1 MVGIGGAQVVIVV
14 QQYSRLARREE
25 HNGGGSRGTGHQL
38 CMFPGRLARDGG
50 GTALHCTALHSRAQ
64 VEDVYERTKAAARG
78 GPVWGGR
85 AGGA

>member
-1 MVGIGGAQVVIVV
+1 MVGIGGAQVVIVA

-38 CMFPGRLARDGG
+38 CMFPGRLVRDGG
-50 GTALHCTALHSRAQ
+50 GTALQSRAK
-64 VEDVYERTKAAARG
+64 VEDVYERTEAAARG

-85 AGGA
+85 AAHE